1 LQPVDFFFFL
11 LKQRRFD
18 LKKKIDPGDPVTRSK
33 LGIRTL
39 NQAAHRA
46 GLKTMH
52 RRKEMV
58 LAMAA

>member
-1 LQPVDFFFFL
+1 
-11 LKQRRFD
+11 
-18 LKKKIDPGDPVTRSK
+18 
-33 LGIRTL
+33 L